1 MLMEIISL
9 RFRYTEEEYVAAT
22 RFYLARSTDFL
33 LRLAFS
39 TIFLAAGIFFVLL
52 ASLESEIPFLLTFV
66 GVLSFLM
73 WSLFFYIAPRQRFRS
88 DPKFRDEYFLQ
99 FSDDGIQFKTAQ
111 IDALIQWSL
120 YTKVLENDR
129 FYLLVYGKNMISVI
143 PKRAFAS
150 AQQEAAF
157 DELLKRKLPACFDS
171 KRLNARNPDVSER
184 TYMPPTEPPDWR

>member
-1 MLMEIISL
+1 METISL
-9 RFRYTEEEYVAAT
+9 RFRYTEEEYIAAT
-22 RFYLARSTDFL
+22 RFYLTRSTNFL
-33 LRLAFS
+33 IRIVLS
-39 TIFLAAGIFFVLL
+39 SIFLAVGIFFLLL
-52 ASLESEIPFLLTFV
+52 ATLESGIPFLLTFA
-66 GVLSFLM
+66 GVLSFLV

-129 FYLLVYGKNMISVI
+129 FYVLIYGKNMISVI
-143 PKRAFAS
+143 PRRAFAS

-171 KRLNARNPDVSER
+171 KHLSAHKPDVPER
-184 TYMPPTEPPDWR
+184 TYVPPTEPPDWR

>member
-1 MLMEIISL
+1 MFMETISL
-9 RFRYTEEEYVAAT
+9 RFRYTEEEYIAAT
-22 RFYLARSTDFL
+22 RFYLSRSTDFL

-52 ASLESEIPFLLTFV
+52 ANLESEIFFLLTFV
-66 GVLSFLM
+66 GVVSFLM

-88 DPKFRDEYFLQ
+88 DPKFQDEYFLQ

-111 IDALIQWSL
+111 IDALVQWSL

-157 DELLKRKLPACFDS
+157 DALLKRKLPRCFDS
-171 KRLNARNPDVSER
+171 KRLSARKSDVPER
-184 TYMPPTEPPDWR
+184 TYVPPAEPPDWR

>member
-1 MLMEIISL
+1 MFMETISL
-9 RFRYTEEEYVAAT
+9 RFRYTEEEYIAAT
-22 RFYLARSTDFL
+22 RFYLSRSTDFL

-52 ASLESEIPFLLTFV
+52 ANLESEIFFLLTFV
-66 GVLSFLM
+66 GVVSFLM

-88 DPKFRDEYFLQ
+88 DPKFQDEYFLQ

-157 DELLKRKLPACFDS
+157 DALLERKLPRCFDS
-171 KRLNARNPDVSER
+171 KRLSARKSDVPER
-184 TYMPPTEPPDWR
+184 TYVPPAEPPDWR

>member
-1 MLMEIISL
+1 METISL
-9 RFRYTEEEYVAAT
+9 RFRYTEEEYIAAT
-22 RFYLARSTDFL
+22 RLYLMRSTDLL
-33 LRLAFS
+33 LRVVFS
-39 TIFLAAGIFFVLL
+39 SIFLAAGIFFLLL
-52 ASLESEIPFLLTFV
+52 ATLGSGILFLLTLA
-66 GVLSFLM
+66 GLISFLL

-120 YTKVLENDR
+120 YTKVLENER

-143 PKRAFAS
+143 PRRAFAS

-157 DELLKRKLPACFDS
+157 GELLKRKLPRCFDA
-171 KRLNARNPDVSER
+171 KRLRARNSDEPLR
-184 TYMPPTEPPDWR
+184 TYAPPTEPPDWR